1 MFNVCC
7 GPKLILMH
15 PVRFAS
21 GMNIE
26 RGPQQTSNT
35 ENLWLNVIIT
45 HSKFI
50 SSSFISF
57 STIIPIFSPSF
68 SLLCRDVTGKST
80 FEVNTCRSR
89 QSVSESQVLK
99 SKSKNVGFFVIL
111 HDKLSNRMGK
121 MSGTVRALTLD
132 RR

>member
-50 SSSFISF
+50 SSSFIILF
-57 STIIPIFSPSF
+57 STIIPICSPSF
-68 SLLCRDVTGKST
+68 SLLCRDVTSKST
-80 FEVNTCRSR
+80 FEMNACRSR
-89 QSVSESQVLK
+89 QSVSESRVLK
-99 SKSKNVGFFVIL
+99 STSKNVRFFVIL

-121 MSGTVRALTLD
+121 LSGTVRA
-132 RR
+132 